1 MTGSGYPAPPMDDR
15 DRRIRELEQEVL
27 DERSLRYV
35 ADRRSAEQSEKSLIW
50 RRRAEERKERIE
62 RLKAGAPSP
71 SLWDRLRGTPEDA
84 ASSPA
89 AVRAE
94 RSPVVVPEARRHP
107 PGYPVVRVGAIATDP
122 GIVAALETMDLRDVG
137 ADLAAID
144 GVDLVVIEPSAYLA
158 LDAAARQV
166 ITAASQRGTRAPML
180 VWETDRSG
188 ASGAA
193 ARALTAELQ
202 ATPVALPPTFDSIT
216 HNPAVGPGPD
226 APGIV
231 AGPSA
236 IEWPSRDLLESAAS
250 GIPLLPDEEALMNL
264 DERFAA
270 SAVARRWAYR
280 NHAPWVRAGQLIELA
295 EISAPDPVPEVA
307 GILVSNRPELIP
319 EALQAMAGQT
329 YPRFSLVVGLHGVGD
344 AEVVREAATRLG
356 IAERVTVMPLPGDI
370 SLGEALNRCTAV
382 TSAPLLAKI
391 DDDDHYGPAYIE
403 DAAQAFAYS
412 GAGVVGK
419 ATQFTYVADEAT
431 TVLRR
436 LDQEEVFLNG
446 TPNSIFFRRS
456 VWEQVHFPHR
466 QRHVDAH
473 LVRGARVIGEP
484 IYATSRWEFCYV
496 RRSDGHT
503 WTTSAATFLAGA
515 EPMFAGDHP
524 ERISARGWPLNA
536 R

>member
-1 MTGSGYPAPPMDDR
+1 MDDR

-35 ADRRSAEQSEKSLIW
+35 ADRRSAEQTEKALIW

-62 RLKAGAPSP
+62 RLKAGVPTP
-71 SLWDRLRGTPEDA
+71 SLWDRLRGTQQQA
-84 ASSPA
+84 TASPA

-137 ADLAAID
+137 AEPAASD
-144 GVDLVVIEPSAYLA
+144 GVDLVVIEPAAYLA
-158 LDAAARQV
+158 LDEASRRV
-166 ITAASQRGTRAPML
+166 VTAVSERSTRPPML
-180 VWETDRSG
+180 VWETDHSG
-188 ASGAA
+188 ASNAA
-193 ARALTAELQ
+193 ARTLAAELR
-202 ATPVALPPTFDSIT
+202 ATPVALPSTFDPIT

-231 AGPSA
+231 AGASA
-236 IEWPSRDLLESAAS
+236 IEWPSRDLLERAAS
-250 GIPLLPDEEALMNL
+250 GVPLLPDEAAEASP
-264 DERFAA
+264 EQRSAA

-280 NHAPWVRAGQLIELA
+280 HHAPWIRAGQLIDLA
-295 EISAPDPVPEVA
+295 GISAPDPSPEVA

-329 YPRFSLVVGLHGVGD
+329 YPRFSLVVGLHGVGG
-344 AEVVREAATRLG
+344 AEVVRDVAGSLG
-356 IAERVTVMPLPGDI
+356 MAERVTVMPLPGDI
-370 SLGEALNRCTAV
+370 SLGEALNRCTAA

-403 DAAQAFAYS
+403 DGAQAFAYS

-466 QRHVDAH
+466 QRHVDSH
-473 LVRGARVIGEP
+473 LVRGARAIGEP

-515 EPMFAGDHP
+515 EPVFAGDHP
-524 ERISARGWPLNA
+524 ERISARGWPLDA